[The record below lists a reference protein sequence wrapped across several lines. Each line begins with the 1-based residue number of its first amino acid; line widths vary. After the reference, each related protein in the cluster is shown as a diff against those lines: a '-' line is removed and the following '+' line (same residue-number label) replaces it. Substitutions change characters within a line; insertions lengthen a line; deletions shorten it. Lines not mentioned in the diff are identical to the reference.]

1 MSSGGDQRFAEALAS
16 ELSRVEVEVRGIL
29 GETGMRFEELLD
41 LEVGD
46 LISLDADERAL
57 LPIYVQGR
65 RKLAG
70 SPCVAAG
77 SLALRIER
85 DLATT
90 HLAEFSDSPVH

>member
-1 MSSGGDQRFAEALAS
+1 
-16 ELSRVEVEVRGIL
+16 
-29 GETGMRFEELLD
+29 
-41 LEVGD
+41 
-46 LISLDADERAL
+46 L

-90 HLAEFSDSPVH
+90 HLAEFSDPPVH